1 MVLISR
7 IHGEIEYEQ
16 DDIITFKKGILGL
29 EELKRYLLI
38 KLDEYEPFYLLQ
50 AIDDEDIG
58 FILACPFDFYNEYEL
73 DLQQDV
79 IERLEIRKEE
89 EVMVFTTITL
99 NTDLRKI
106 TTNLKAPI
114 IINIS
119 EKLGEQIILD
129 KEKYRIK
136 HPLMKEW

>member
-58 FILACPFDFYNEYEL
+58 FILACPFDFYNQYEFEL
-73 DLQQDV
+73 KEDL
-79 IERLEIRKEE
+79 IERLDIKKQE
-89 EVMVFTTITL
+89 EVTIFTTVTL
-99 NTDLRKI
+99 NSDISKI

-119 EKLGEQIILD
+119 NKLGEQIILD
-129 KEKYRIK
+129 KEKYQIK
-136 HPLMKEW
+136 HPLMRE